1 MAGNFRP
8 LAAVCIACALVL
20 VLITVAAYAYI
31 DPSAAGLISQILT
44 PALVAAAVSRRE
56 SRLAYA

>member
-1 MAGNFRP
+1 MAANFRP

-20 VLITVAAYAYI
+20 VFITVAGYAYI

-44 PALVAAAVSRRE
+44 PALVAAVVSRRGR
-56 SRLAYA
+56 RLTYA